1 MTEDTEGP
9 PAFSNYLAKPCGA
22 FLNPLHSV
30 TVRELNLSLIKLGV
44 KKISGARIFKL
55 KPTASSL
62 TLLYR
67 QTSDLNP
74 RRNCDNSC
82 PFAVHA
88 QQVQGLELRTLR
100 VADAQAMGNL
110 IFKQEE

>member
-1 MTEDTEGP
+1 MTEDTGDP

-22 FLNPLHSV
+22 FPSPLHSV

-62 TLLYR
+62 TFIYR

-88 QQVQGLELRTLR
+88 QQVQGLELRMLR
-100 VADAQAMGNL
+100 IEDAQSNGQPHL
-110 IFKQEE
+110 